1 MKSSFLKK
9 QSHRLVGAVFILL
22 GAATTS
28 QATTLTGYSTYGS
41 MMSGMKV
48 TASFVDG
55 TSQSL
60 FWSATGS
67 RSGGVF
73 GNSWSLTQSGNTY
86 APDNDNTE
94 AAAWILTNN
103 GLGITSLVIDAIP
116 GNTVFDNLY
125 AFDSPLQTPGSERGW
140 PLQIFSGQS
149 PDSSAYSIPIDISYG
164 DLFGKLSM
172 YWGAGF
178 TGVMKFFADT
188 DSSSS
193 TVYPKDPVAYNSPPK
208 DLAVSFS
215 APTIYEGQSTS
226 AVVQATDSDE
236 GAITFFVNGGNLGT
250 DFNRSGTRQLT
261 AYLGPYADN
270 GSYVYTAQA
279 RDEDGNYSTPVTSVL
294 TVLNLPP
301 TVTTLS
307 IPTIYEGQFASAYIS
322 ATDPGADGI
331 NFYLNNTYVGTD
343 FNTTGTRA
351 VTANLGYFADNTYIP
366 YTGHALDKDGA
377 WSAPAYSALNVLNLA
392 PTLTSFD
399 LSQSVIYEGQSVSAL
414 LTATDPGADSQTFFI
429 NGSSI
434 GTDSLTSGTRSATTN
449 LGSFSTGT
457 YTFTG
462 QTQDKDGAFSNVV
475 TRTLEVLNI
484 APTITQLTQN
494 LVAKAGEF
502 FNFSALAT
510 DPGGTALQYDWDFN
524 GDGLFDDFTGAS
536 GQWSF
541 ADLGMRQV
549 NLRVSDG
556 KGGYAYGSFNVE
568 SVPEPSS
575 TLGVLVFG
583 FGGAA
588 ALWKRKQHRKDERRS
603 QD

>member
-1 MKSSFLKK
+1 MGTGAMKSSCLKK
-9 QSHRLVGAVFILL
+9 QSHRLVGAIFILL

-73 GNSWSLTQSGNTY
+73 GSSWSLTQSGNTY

-125 AFDSPLQTPGSERGW
+125 EYDSPLQTPGSERGW

-149 PDSSAYSIPIDISYG
+149 PGAFAYSVPIDISYG

-208 DLAVSFS
+208 DLTVSFT

-236 GAITFFVNGGNLGT
+236 GAIAFFINGGNLGT
-250 DFNRSGTRQLT
+250 DFTRSGTRQVT
-261 AYLGPYADN
+261 TYLGSYADN

-301 TVTTLS
+301 SVTTLS

-322 ATDPGADGI
+322 ATDPGADAI
-331 NFYLNNTYVGTD
+331 NFYLNGNYVGTD
-343 FNTTGTRA
+343 FNTSGTRA

-366 YTGHALDKDGA
+366 YTGHALDKDSA

-434 GTDSLTSGTRSATTN
+434 GTDLLTSGTRSATTN

-462 QTQDKDGAFSNVV
+462 YAQDKDSAFSNVV

-484 APTITQLTQN
+484 APTIIDLTQN

-502 FNFSALAT
+502 FDFSALAT
-510 DPGGTALQYDWDFN
+510 DPGNTALQYDWDFN

-541 ADLGMRQV
+541 ADLGIRQV

-556 KGGYAYGSFNVE
+556 NGGYAYGSFNVE
-568 SVPEPSS
+568 TVPEPGS

-583 FGGAA
+583 VGGAA
-588 ALWKRKQHRKDERRS
+588 ALWKRKQQRL
-603 QD
+603 